1 MLQNL
6 PFSPASPD
14 PLSPREISMRVFDLL
29 DKSLREDELK
39 FASAMA
45 LSIGDSSSK
54 SDEKV
59 NEGGIEAPRETET
72 FSEGDRD
79 QVRGSMIDFMVGSL
93 FE

>member
-6 PFSPASPD
+6 PFSPASP
-14 PLSPREISMRVFDLL
+14 PLSPWREI
-29 DKSLREDELK
+29 REAELK